1 MTPPHHIWG
10 SVITPGCRC
19 TLGPRGVWAA
29 PQDLDAG
36 AAQKVEGAVLSV
48 DERGWGLLG
57 GGFVGASGEEA
68 AARTRDIYIPGLLP
82 SLQPLLMRTR

>member
-1 MTPPHHIWG
+1 MH
-10 SVITPGCRC
+10 
-19 TLGPRGVWAA
+19 
-29 PQDLDAG
+29 
-36 AAQKVEGAVLSV
+36 SV

-82 SLQPLLMRTR
+82 SLQPLLMPTPQPLPAMQVQWSAAQASGAKGPQEAHKECSSPALFPRDKA